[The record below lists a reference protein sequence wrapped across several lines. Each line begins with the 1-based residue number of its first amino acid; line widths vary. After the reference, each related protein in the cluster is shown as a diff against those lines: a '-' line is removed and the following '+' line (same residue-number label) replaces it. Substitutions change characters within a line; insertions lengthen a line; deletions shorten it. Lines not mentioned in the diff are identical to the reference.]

1 MSIDDKEKEKKAM
14 EEFQQRV
21 EAQMKSEK
29 IINEFAGKETPE
41 IAEQKVNILG
51 HLNFGPYCTYIKID
65 DGLFKGLLER
75 GRKLTT
81 KGTANKRLAGL
92 LGDQRTYTMEDKE
105 WFLKKFQPYIDAY
118 VEGHCQFVGQPY
130 DEAQFSKSFTLIDLW
145 INNMKETEYNPQHSH
160 GGQFSWAIYLKTP
173 DLEEER
179 KAFQGTGL
187 GPGVIGMHYGEN
199 ATPKWAEHTY
209 KYIPEEGFM
218 WIFPAQ
224 LRHEVFPYRTPGE
237 RISVSGNCFMNPPNQ
252 KSKVM
257 TAGVSP
263 YVGLGK
269 NLKPEGY

>member
-29 IINEFAGKETPE
+29 IINEFAGKKAPE
-41 IAEQKVNILG
+41 IAEQRVNIIG

-81 KGTANKRLAGL
+81 GTANKKLAGL
-92 LGDQRTYTMEDKE
+92 LGDQRVYSTEDKE

-118 VEGHCQFVGQPY
+118 VEGHCQFVGQEY
-130 DEAQFSKSFTLIDLW
+130 DEAKFSKSYTLMDLW
-145 INNMKETEYNPQHSH
+145 INFMKETESNPQHTHS
-160 GGQFSWAIYLKTP
+160 GQFTWVIYLKTP

-199 ATPKWAEHTY
+199 AMPKWAEHTY